1 MNQNETFLF
10 GVVEGRLELNLL
22 FSQNGVLLVQLNLT
36 MRTNTFFGILNAQWF
51 KFWIRL
57 FFALN
62 QTRMVYFRFKD

>member
-10 GVVEGRLELNLL
+10 GAMEGRLELNLL

-36 MRTNTFFGILNAQWF
+36 MRTNIFFGTLNAQWF

-57 FFALN
+57 FFALI
-62 QTRMVYFRFKD
+62 QTHMVYFRFKD